1 MMRNVFACLVHE
13 APDCVADLVANLR
26 CLDPA
31 SLVLLYDGSQAGT
44 LLEDYRPPD
53 DNVLLHPRPR
63 PQHWGALHGFAIDC
77 MRMAVAELDADAI
90 TIVDSDQLLLRA
102 GYSQALSTVLADYPE
117 AGCLTSTSGPM
128 PRATING
135 PARSAWAEA
144 DAWRPFLRR
153 FAGGEAAFP
162 HWTFWPSTVFTRTGA
177 GGLLQIWEDR
187 QLQELIAAT
196 RIMATEEVL
205 LPTLAA
211 VAGAAPVRSPFNF
224 HCVQFRR
231 RYTVPD
237 LRAAMRRDNAFWA
250 HPVPRQYADPLR
262 CWLRDWNGSYRTPLA
277 VADEPRG
284 CTVQAAERAIELVSC
299 IMLTR
304 DRRAF
309 VPLALDCF
317 LRQDYPHREL
327 VVVDDGDGDVADL
340 VSGHPSVRYLRLG
353 TRYSTGTRRNIGCA
367 HARGGVIVH
376 WDDDGWSAPWRLSH
390 QVAALASAGRS
401 SVCGQRAALYCDPL
415 SGQAWRYEYPAHRRP
430 WLREG
435 TLCYRR
441 QAWQAQPHH
450 EDAPD
455 GSAGFDLAGRAPE
468 SAVLADPF
476 CHLAMLRPERAAITA
491 GPWWHR
497 LPGDEPARLLGADWP
512 RYRQAAEL
520 SAERSGL

>member
-31 SLVLLYDGSQAGT
+31 SLVLLYDGSPSGT
-44 LLEDYRPPD
+44 LLDDYRPPD
-53 DNVLLHPRPR
+53 DHVLVHPRPR
-63 PQHWGALHGFAIDC
+63 PQQWGALHGFAVDC
-77 MRMAVAELDADAI
+77 MRMAVADLDADAI
-90 TIVDSDQLLLRA
+90 TMVDSDQLLLRA
-102 GYSQALSTVLADYPE
+102 GYSRALSAALAASPG
-117 AGCLTSTSGPM
+117 AGCLTSVSGPM

-153 FAGGEAAFP
+153 FASGEAAFP
-162 HWTFWPSTVFTRTGA
+162 YWTFWPSTVFTRLGA
-177 GGLLQIWEDR
+177 GCLLEVWQDR
-187 QLQELIAAT
+187 QLQDLLAAT
-196 RIMATEEVL
+196 RIIATEEVL

-211 VAGAAPVRSPFNF
+211 VTGAPPARSPFNF

-237 LRAAMRRDNAFWA
+237 LRAAMRHDNAFWV
-250 HPVPRQYADPLR
+250 HPVPRQHADPLR
-262 CWLRDWNGSYRTPLA
+262 SWLRDWNGSYRDSAWAGDPGAGATQ
-277 VADEPRG
+277 VAEG
-284 CTVQAAERAIELVSC
+284 STGLVSC
-299 IMLTR
+299 VMLTR
-304 DRRAF
+304 DRRSF

-327 VVVDDGDGDVADL
+327 VVVDDGDDAVAEL
-340 VSGHPSVRYLRLG
+340 LSGHPSVRYLRLG

-390 QVAALASAGRS
+390 QVKALAAAGRAA
-401 SVCGQRAALYCDPL
+401 VCGQRTVLYCDPL
-415 SGQAWRYEYPAHRRP
+415 SGQAWRYEYPARRRP

-441 QAWQAQPHH
+441 QVWQDQPHY

-468 SAVLADPF
+468 STVVADPW
-476 CHLAMLRPERAAITA
+476 CHLALLPPQSAAVTA
-491 GPWWHR
+491 GPWWHP
-497 LPGDEPARLLGADWP
+497 LPADRPARLLGADWP
-512 RYRQAAEL
+512 RYQRAAEL
-520 SAERSGL
+520 SAGWSPS